1 MGVIQGERV
10 CGNIWSPIVKIRA
23 SPYICRM
30 MKRYAF
36 LLLGFLCCASAF
48 GQREPTPSEQFTI
61 TGLVKRPDTV
71 TIADLKKYAP
81 EHIGDIKITN
91 HRGEYKKTYQGL
103 KGIPVKLLLDSILV
117 QPEKPK
123 EMSMYY
129 FVFRATDGYCNVY
142 SWNELFN
149 TDIGNHVFIIT
160 NYENRSIDAMPER
173 ILTLSAGDVNTGR
186 RLLKSLA
193 SIEVRKVE

>member
-1 MGVIQGERV
+1 
-10 CGNIWSPIVKIRA
+10 
-23 SPYICRM
+23 M

-36 LLLGFLCCASAF
+36 FLFGFLCFTSAF
-48 GQREPTPSEQFTI
+48 GQKEPTPSEQFTV
-61 TGLVKRPDTV
+61 TGLVKQPDTV

-91 HRGEYKKTYQGL
+91 HRGEYKKTYQGM
-103 KGIPVKLLLDSILV
+103 KGIPVKLLLDSVLIES
-117 QPEKPK
+117 EKPK
-123 EMSMYY
+123 ERSMYY
-129 FVFRATDGYCNVY
+129 FVFRAMDGYCNVY

-149 TDIGNHVFIIT
+149 TAIGNHVFIIT
-160 NYENRSIDAMPER
+160 NYENQNMDTMPER
-173 ILTLSAGDVNTGR
+173 ILTLSTEDIATGR